1 MGKPGKTT
9 KYEQIAAGLLHLIQ
23 AGTFSPGDRIP
34 SVRQLSRQ
42 KKASIATIMEAYYL
56 LEAQGWI
63 EARPRS
69 GFYVREA
76 LPSALPEPDISSPV
90 TDPTRVS
97 MREVVT
103 RVVLTDARNPNL
115 IQLGAAHPNPE
126 LAATKTL
133 NRIMASVARRMGDES
148 GTYDYVPGCKPL
160 RAQIARR
167 SLSVGC
173 QLTPD
178 DILVTSGCAEAVNL
192 CLRAVCRTGDTVAIE
207 SPTAFDTLL
216 CLEVLG
222 LRALEIPTHP
232 HDGLSLEALRFA
244 LEYNLVSACLITNF
258 NNPLGSCM
266 GDENRRALVDLL
278 AEHDIPLIENDIFG
292 EIYFGEGRPAVAKA
306 YDREGLV
313 MLCSSFSKSLCPGY
327 RVGWVV
333 PGRYKQT
340 VEWLKYTTSL
350 AAATPPAY
358 AIAEFMGSGS
368 YDPYLRRIRREYSR
382 RLAAMSQAVQRYF
395 PEECKLTRPAGGFV
409 LWVQLPESVDSL
421 ALYKRALE
429 AGIAITP
436 GHLFS
441 AAEQYHNF
449 IRLNAANWSER
460 AEAAIER
467 LGRFVGQMG

>member
-1 MGKPGKTT
+1 MSETEKSY
-9 KYEQIAAGLLHLIQ
+9 KYEQIAAELLHLIQ
-23 AGTFSPGDRIP
+23 SGTFSPGDRVP

-42 KKASIATIMEAYYL
+42 KKASISTIMEAYYL

-63 EARPRS
+63 EAWPRS
-69 GFYVREA
+69 GFYVRQT
-76 LPSALPEPDISSPV
+76 LPSALPEPGISSPV
-90 TDPTRVS
+90 TDPTQVS
-97 MREVVT
+97 MREIVT

-115 IQLGAAHPNPE
+115 IQLGAAHPNPK
-126 LAATKTL
+126 LVATKTL
-133 NRIMASVARRMGDES
+133 NRIMTSVARRMGDES
-148 GTYDYVPGCKPL
+148 GAYDYVPGCKPL
-160 RAQIARR
+160 RVQIARR

-173 QLTPD
+173 RLTPD
-178 DILVTSGCAEAVNL
+178 DILVTSGCSEAINL
-192 CLRAVCRTGDTVAIE
+192 CLRAVCQPGDTVAIE

-232 HDGLSLEALRFA
+232 HDGMSLEALRFA
-244 LEYNLVSACLITNF
+244 LEYNPVNACLITNF

-266 GDENRRALVDLL
+266 DDESRRALVELL
-278 AEHDIPLIENDIFG
+278 TEQQIPLIENDIFG
-292 EIYFGEGRPAVAKA
+292 EIYFDEQRPAVAKA
-306 YDREGLV
+306 YDKEGLV
-313 MLCSSFSKSLCPGY
+313 MLCSSFSKSVCPGY

-350 AAATPPAY
+350 ATATLPAY
-358 AIAEFMGSGS
+358 AIAEFMAGGS

-409 LWVQLPESVDSL
+409 LWVQLPEKVDSL

-449 IRLNAANWSER
+449 IRLNAANWSEE
-460 AEAAIER
+460 AEGAVER
-467 LGRFVGQMG
+467 LGGFIGKMG